1 MNYDFCSD
9 VYIRNSELLAGTMDK
24 ATLGSG
30 SKSNIFYVLL
40 ADWGSEVCCKVM
52 WRLTRLT
59 SYFLM
64 LRGFSIGIGDVTPS
78 SELLHSKNKLVINGQ
93 DISLLIIFIP
103 HFVNILFVNK
113 LMFSYRNALCEE
125 NIRLRN
131 AKELKCQPGCNMDET
146 LEANILKQLSG
157 IRDSVGKACLQELH
171 STNGPLIMALS
182 GSKGKK

>member
-1 MNYDFCSD
+1 
-9 VYIRNSELLAGTMDK
+9 
-24 ATLGSG
+24 
-30 SKSNIFYVLL
+30 
-40 ADWGSEVCCKVM
+40 M

-78 SELLHSKNKLVINGQ
+78 NDLLQSKNELVING
-93 DISLLIIFIP
+93 LGNYIFKFF
-103 HFVNILFVNK
+103 FVNNFYILFFQIIN
-113 LMFSYRNALCEE
+113 LFILSNRNALCEE

-157 IRDSVGKACLQELH
+157 IRDSVGKACLSELH

-182 GSKGKK
+182 GSKGINQYLYNIYIYLYIKIEN